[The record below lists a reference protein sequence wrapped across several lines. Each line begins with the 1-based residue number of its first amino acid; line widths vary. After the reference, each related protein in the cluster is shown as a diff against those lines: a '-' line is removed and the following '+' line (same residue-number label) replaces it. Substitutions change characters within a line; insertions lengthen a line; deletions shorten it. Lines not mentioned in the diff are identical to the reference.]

1 MTLRDWRGPKNRM
14 LESQGSLHLAA
25 GPGRALRA
33 SIIAMRPG
41 VHMFLMWSVP
51 VATVGTL
58 CYLAYSRRSSS
69 GRSLHRR

>member
-1 MTLRDWRGPKNRM
+1 M
-14 LESQGSLHLAA
+14 AA